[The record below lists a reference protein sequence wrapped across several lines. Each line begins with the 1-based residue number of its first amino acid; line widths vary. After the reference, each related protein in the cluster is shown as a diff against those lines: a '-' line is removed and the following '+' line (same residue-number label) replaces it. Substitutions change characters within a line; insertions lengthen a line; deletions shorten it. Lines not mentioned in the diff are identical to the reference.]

1 MSGGG
6 DHDIKLWDIESG
18 HVTATLSGHTQEVVR
33 SCNKTLLLSYQVT
46 FFYQLCI
53 QCTSYVIASASAD
66 SMVRLWNYY
75 GTVSYV
81 NQITVMVPNACLHSL
96 HAAGRCLHILDGH
109 IGVVRCLALL
119 GDVLISGG
127 DRKRIITWDLKV
139 FNVNDHVKSSC

>member
-1 MSGGG
+1 MMELHASIIIVVYCCDCMEWRVVSGGG

-75 GTVSYV
+75 GTVSSYMS
-81 NQITVMVPNACLHSL
+81 T
-96 HAAGRCLHILDGH
+96 
-109 IGVVRCLALL
+109 
-119 GDVLISGG
+119 
-127 DRKRIITWDLKV
+127 K
-139 FNVNDHVKSSC
+139 